1 MRHDFISAAAADA
14 EQIAGPA
21 FYTGC
26 RTHRDTKTL
35 ELWLA
40 GAPAEVLSELEELHP
55 GTYAIHNDAPRSQA
69 FLSELVDAIGTEL
82 ETLSADGIR
91 IVGVGP
97 TQDGYL
103 NVRVMGDVPAGQ
115 ASLDAMFGSG
125 VARVEYGEPLHG
137 LALNS

>member
-1 MRHDFISAAAADA
+1 
-14 EQIAGPA
+14 
-21 FYTGC
+21 
-26 RTHRDTKTL
+26 
-35 ELWLA
+35 
-40 GAPAEVLSELEELHP
+40 
-55 GTYAIHNDAPRSQA
+55 
-69 FLSELVDAIGTEL
+69 LSELVDAIGTEL